1 MRSAHP
7 FIAVIPLP
15 KPSGILAGICLTILS
30 GLSLASMD
38 TVGKFLTGSL
48 PVLEIVWARYFFHTL
63 AMVAWLA
70 PTTGMRFL
78 RTKRPGLQL
87 LRGGTLLIGTLL
99 MYTAFSKI
107 PLADATAVQFFA
119 PVLVTVLS
127 VIFLGERLGVHRV
140 AAVLVGFAG
149 VLMIVQPG
157 FSDTDPYLLLP
168 LGAAA
173 ILSVYFLLTRTL
185 SGADDAASTLF
196 NTTAVG
202 AVVLT
207 LVVPFVWEWPTP
219 VEFAMMALVGLL
231 GAMGHFCLVQGFSHA
246 SASVLSPVLYSQ
258 VLFASVFSLVLLGDP
273 LRPSLIAGAALLVAS
288 GIYIWWRENR
298 R

>member
-1 MRSAHP
+1 MH
-7 FIAVIPLP
+7 

-38 TVGKFLTGSL
+38 TVGKFLTGRL
-48 PVLEIVWARYFFHTL
+48 PVMEVVWARYFFHTL
-63 AMVAWLA
+63 AMVAWLV

-78 RTKRPGLQL
+78 RTRRPGLQL
-87 LRGGTLLIGTLL
+87 LRGGTLLVATLL
-99 MYTAFSKI
+99 MYTAFSRI
-107 PLADATAVQFFA
+107 PLADATSVQFFA

-127 VIFLGERLGVHRV
+127 AVFLGERIGIHRI

-149 VLMIVQPG
+149 VLLIVQPG

-185 SGADDAASTLF
+185 SGADDSASTLF

-202 AVVLT
+202 AVILT
-207 LVVPFVWEWPTP
+207 LSLPLVWQSPTLA
-219 VEFAMMALVGLL
+219 EFGLMALVGLL
-231 GAMGHFCLVQGFSHA
+231 GAIGHFCLVRGFSYA
-246 SASVLSPVLYSQ
+246 SASTLSPFLYAQ
-258 VLFASVFSLVLLGDP
+258 VLFASIFSLVILRDP
-273 LRPSLIAGAALLVAS
+273 LRPNLIAGAALLVAS
-288 GIYIWWRENR
+288 GLYIWWRENR

>member
-1 MRSAHP
+1 M
-7 FIAVIPLP
+7 IALK

-38 TVGKFLTGSL
+38 TVGKFLTGRL
-48 PVLEIVWARYFFHTL
+48 PVMEVVWARYFFHTL
-63 AMVAWLA
+63 VMVAWLA

-87 LRGGTLLIGTLL
+87 LRGGTLLVATLL
-99 MYTAFSKI
+99 MYTAFSRI

-127 VIFLGERLGVHRV
+127 VVFLAERIGVHRL
-140 AAVLVGFAG
+140 AAVLVGFGG
-149 VLMIVQPG
+149 VLLIVQPG
-157 FSDTDPYLLLP
+157 FSETDPYLLLP

-185 SGADDAASTLF
+185 SGADDSASTLF

-202 AVVLT
+202 AVLLT
-207 LVVPFVWEWPTP
+207 LAVPLVWQWPTP
-219 VEFAMMALVGLL
+219 MEFAMMVVVGLL
-231 GAMGHFCLVQGFSHA
+231 GAIGHFCLVVGFSYA
-246 SASVLSPVLYSQ
+246 SASALSPFLYSQ
-258 VLFASVFSLVLLGDP
+258 VLFASIFSLVLLGDP
-273 LRPSLIAGAALLVAS
+273 LRPSLIAGAALLIGS